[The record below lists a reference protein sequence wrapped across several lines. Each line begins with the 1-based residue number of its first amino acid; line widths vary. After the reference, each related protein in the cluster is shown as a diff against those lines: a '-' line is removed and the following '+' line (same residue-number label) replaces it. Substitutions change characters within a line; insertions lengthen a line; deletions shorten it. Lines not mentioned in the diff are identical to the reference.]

1 MIFSVKKRCFPCL
14 LVLLH
19 DFQYELLIVQH
30 QVAVARVLFA
40 IWSRTCREEDLKL
53 GGTAAQVAH
62 LKAVAAEPLRQAP
75 AGARARRSQ
84 RLAARRKRNLRI
96 SVPCRSIDTIQSS

>member
-1 MIFSVKKRCFPCL
+1 MLCVPVVSGVVARFVSLTQVVTNRNM
-14 LVLLH
+14 H
-19 DFQYELLIVQH
+19 H
-30 QVAVARVLFA
+30 QVAVARVLLA
-40 IWSRTCREEDLKL
+40 IWSRACREEDLKL

-75 AGARARRSQ
+75 AGGWARRSQ

-96 SVPCRSIDTIQSS
+96 SAPCRSIGTIQSS

>member
-1 MIFSVKKRCFPCL
+1 M
-14 LVLLH
+14 
-19 DFQYELLIVQH
+19 QH
-30 QVAVARVLFA
+30 RVAFARVCFA

-62 LKAVAAEPLRQAP
+62 LKAVTAEPLRQAP

-84 RLAARRKRNLRI
+84 RLAARRKRTLRI
-96 SVPCRSIDTIQSS
+96 SVPCRSVDTIQSSQTILIISAFDFDLHFLLVGPEN